1 MITQE
6 YKIGTNE
13 LKIET
18 AESIEDAKK
27 NKFDITKN
35 EFSRFYVNGKIV
47 NNYMLFVK
55 YIVEESKKTNQ
66 SIVTDNKKVEE
77 LRMKMLKNQSDEMRN
92 YLLSVRQQYGNA
104 HVPESVMKELDDMIE
119 KIDATTGA
127 RVVK

>member
-77 LRMKMLKNQSDEMRN
+77 LRMKMLKNQSDDMRN

-104 HVPESVMKELDDMIE
+104 HVPESVMKELDDMID

>member
-104 HVPESVMKELDDMIE
+104 HVPESVMKELDDMID

>member
-18 AESIEDAKK
+18 SESIEDAKK
-27 NKFDITKN
+27 NNFDIDKN

-66 SIVTDNKKVEE
+66 SIITDNKKVEE

-104 HVPESVMKELDDMIE
+104 HVPESVMKELDDMID